1 MSKRSRS
8 MDGLA
13 EGYGPALNFVRLD
26 PDEIADPL
34 DVRMGTPVAATL
46 LALNLGAV
54 EASVLSDW
62 VVRASTLNSE
72 RRRILNERRDTKV
85 VQ

>member
-1 MSKRSRS
+1 VIRVAEP
-8 MDGLA
+8 A
-13 EGYGPALNFVRLD
+13 EGYGQTEISVRLD
-26 PDEIADPL
+26 ADQIADPL
-34 DVRMGTPVAATL
+34 DVRMCGPVVATL
-46 LALNLGAV
+46 LAHNLGAV

-72 RRRILNERRDTKV
+72 RCRILNERRDTKV